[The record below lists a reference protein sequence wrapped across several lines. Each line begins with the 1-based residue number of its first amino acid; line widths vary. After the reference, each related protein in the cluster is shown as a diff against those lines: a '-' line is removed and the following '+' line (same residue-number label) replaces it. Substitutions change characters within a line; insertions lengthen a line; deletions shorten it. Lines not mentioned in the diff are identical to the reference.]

1 MDQDEEEE
9 QKKMVRLADLI
20 TTHCRLN
27 SVSAQLVVTVLAGL
41 IASIN
46 NFLDLTADEKD
57 NFYEDLKIMQKKLDQ
72 KKPTP

>member
-57 NFYEDLKIMQKKLDQ
+57 NFYEDLKMMQKKLDQ